1 MRIIKISQI
10 RKIVG
15 ELCLEANINLG
26 RDILEAL
33 KKAFLSEKNNRAKG
47 ILKTIIENAYFA
59 QKERLPICQD
69 TGMAVVYCHVGEKV
83 QLEGANLRGAI
94 NQGVKAG
101 YKTLRKSVVDD
112 PLIKRINRG
121 DNTPAVIH
129 FDIIRG
135 DKIKITLSAK
145 GFGCENKSTL
155 KMFPPTEK
163 IAGIENFIVETVLK
177 AGPDA
182 CPPFVIGV
190 GIGGTQDKAALL
202 AKEASLRSLN
212 LRHRDLKIARVE
224 KKLLNKINQSGM
236 GPMGLGGRIT
246 ALAVNIETY
255 PTHIAGLPV
264 AVNISCH
271 ATRRASRTI

>member
-1 MRIIKISQI
+1 MRIVKISQI
-10 RKIVG
+10 KKIVS
-15 ELCLEANINLG
+15 ELCLEANIDLSK
-26 RDILEAL
+26 DILEAL
-33 KKAFLSEKNNRAKG
+33 KKAFLSEKNSRAKK

-69 TGMAVVYCHVGEKV
+69 TGMAVVYCWIGEKV
-83 QLEGANLRGAI
+83 RLEGTNLRGAI

-101 YKTLRKSVVDD
+101 YKTLRKSVVGN
-112 PLIKRINRG
+112 PLINRINTG
-121 DNTPAVIH
+121 DNTPAIIH
-129 FDIIRG
+129 FDIISG

-145 GFGCENKSTL
+145 GFGCENKSML
-155 KMFPPTEK
+155 KMFPPTER
-163 IAGIENFIVETVLK
+163 IRGIENFVMETVLK
-177 AGPDA
+177 AGSDA

-202 AKEASLRSLN
+202 AKEASLRPLN
-212 LRHRDLKIARVE
+212 RRHRDLKIARVE
-224 KKLLNKINQSGM
+224 RRLLNEINRSGI
-236 GPMGLGGRIT
+236 GPMGLGGKIT

-255 PTHIAGLPV
+255 STHIAGLPV